1 MEWKKASP
9 ANLCDMRDK
18 DGERCASAAQPY
30 MLSLIG
36 YPAGHYCKQ
45 HKREMVRVYEDARN
59 PCQL

>member
-30 MLSLIG
+30 SLTLAG
-36 YPAGHYCKQ
+36 YPAGHYCQ
-45 HKREMVRVYEDARN
+45 HHKKEMAAAYSGALSE
-59 PCQL
+59 